1 MDIVNNQMRAGK
13 LWSQIEATFKQM
25 DTAGTELE
33 CFQAL
38 QKQEQLAASH
48 RINGL
53 WEDVKKQKELERTLQ
68 KRYGDLIVEQER
80 IESLMDAYRIQE
92 EIAAKNRA
100 LELANAAANET
111 VGPHS
116 ETSEPAVAADEH
128 ANSAPADQSQDEIM
142 NQGMNVAEVE
152 AHASPKNDM
161 DVDAVVQNKTPGTDT
176 NSSVIIMP
184 PPPTE
189 FTRPEDSS
197 YEGSV
202 STDTTMHNSIV
213 ENHSSDI
220 PVQNPPV
227 KLDSDSVRT
236 DGEDIKTSNDTVNGI
251 AGENV
256 VEEGIQ
262 DDVLTK
268 PEDTLCETAK
278 DGHVDDKECKV
289 SSSEEDGVNPPD
301 AQAVRN
307 F

>member
-53 WEDVKKQKELERTLQ
+53 WEDVQKQKELERTLQ

-92 EIAAKNRA
+92 EIAAKNHA

-111 VGPHS
+111 VGPCS

-128 ANSAPADQSQDEIM
+128 ANSTPADQSHDEIL

-161 DVDAVVQNKTPGTDT
+161 DVDAVVQNKTPGMDT
-176 NSSVIIMP
+176 NSAVIIMP

-189 FTRPEDSS
+189 FARPENSS

-202 STDTTMHNSIV
+202 STDTTMHNNIV

-227 KLDSDSVRT
+227 KLDSDFVHT
-236 DGEDIKTSNDTVNGI
+236 DGGDIKTSNDTVNGI

-268 PEDTLCETAK
+268 PEDALCETAK
-278 DGHVDDKECKV
+278 DGHADDKECKV
-289 SSSEEDGVNPPD
+289 SSSVEDGVNPPD
-301 AQAVRN
+301 AQAVKN